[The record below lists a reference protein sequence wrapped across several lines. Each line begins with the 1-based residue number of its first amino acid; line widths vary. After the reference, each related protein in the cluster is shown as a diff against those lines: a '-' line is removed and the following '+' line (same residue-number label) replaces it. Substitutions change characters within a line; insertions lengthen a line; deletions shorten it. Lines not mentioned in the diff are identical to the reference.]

1 MSGVKN
7 GESIANRMQIS
18 GHKDMLVTEST
29 AFLFARYCLLNAIA
43 EEALRSIHIST
54 PLAEKWWSTS
64 STVND
69 LAKSFIAGNVRTLRE
84 DNVDNMDDLFPAN
97 NEVRLII
104 MNMNIDV

>member
-1 MSGVKN
+1 M
-7 GESIANRMQIS
+7 
-18 GHKDMLVTEST
+18 TEST

-43 EEALRSIHIST
+43 EEALRSIQISI

-97 NEVRLII
+97 NDVRLIVMDI
-104 MNMNIDV
+104 HV